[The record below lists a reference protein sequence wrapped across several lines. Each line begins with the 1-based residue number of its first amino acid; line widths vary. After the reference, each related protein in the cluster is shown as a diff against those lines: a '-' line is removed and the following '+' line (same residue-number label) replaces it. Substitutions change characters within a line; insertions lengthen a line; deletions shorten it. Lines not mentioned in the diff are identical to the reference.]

1 MTKLAIITVTY
12 NSASVI
18 EPFIHALL
26 AQNYPHWQLYLVD
39 SASTDSTLQQI
50 VSYADSRIRLLSQIK
65 NIGFAAGNNVGIQQ
79 AIIDGCDEFLLINN
93 DTEFAADFLSILL
106 AQRHKYPSEVLTPK
120 IYYYNPINTIWSAGG
135 GFKPRHAWAAYHIGE
150 NEIDLGQYDHDY
162 ACDFVPMCC
171 VLIPLSAW
179 NKVGRLDEKYFIY
192 SEDAD
197 WFYRAKLTKICL
209 HYCYE
214 PVIYHKVS
222 SLTGGSKSYLGS
234 FYGSRNRAYFICK
247 HFDGWQRAV
256 YLSKYF
262 VGMFVALASK
272 KYTWQEFCWR
282 LPAFFKG
289 MKL

>member
-18 EPFIHALL
+18 EPFLQALL
-26 AQNYPHWQLYLVD
+26 AQNYPHWQLYLID
-39 SASTDSTLQQI
+39 SASTDSTMQQI
-50 VSYADSRIRLLSQIK
+50 ARYADSRIRLLPQVQ
-65 NIGFAAGNNVGIQQ
+65 NIGFAAGNNLAIQQ

-93 DTEFAADFLSILL
+93 DTEFAAEFLSILL
-106 AQRHKYPSEVLTPK
+106 VQRHKYPSEVLTPK

-135 GFKPRHAWAAYHIGE
+135 GFKPRHAWAAYHLGE
-150 NEIDLGQYDHDY
+150 NEIDFGQYDRDSV
-162 ACDFVPMCC
+162 CEFVPMCC

-179 NKVGRLDEKYFIY
+179 LKVGELDAKYFIY

-197 WFYRAKLTKICL
+197 WFYRAKLTKTSL

-222 SLTGGSKSYLGS
+222 SLTGGSKSYSGAY
-234 FYGSRNRAYFICK
+234 YGSRNRAYFICK
-247 HFDGWQRAV
+247 HFAGWQRMA

-262 VGMFVALASK
+262 VGMFVALVTK
-272 KYTWQEFCWR
+272 KYTWQEFSWR

-289 MKL
+289 IKL